1 MGAFFH
7 WGLVA
12 SCLVLALCMNM
23 LHVIMKLAYLVLEA
37 KIVDWFCLADLD
49 ILDHEFCFV
58 NSWWSIFFK
67 AYWSGKLLIFTWD
80 LLLTPFY
87 CLLVLT
93 CHLNNCNC
101 LFYFEISSVCT
112 LIKVFL
118 RFELFSSGDGFHIC
132 GFELS
137 PKAFG
142 GYFFSGSL
150 KL

>member
-1 MGAFFH
+1 MWDFINTPIGTMISLLVKIWGHFFIGAL
-7 WGLVA
+7 GDCLVA
-12 SCLVLALCMNM
+12 SCLELALCMNM

-67 AYWSGKLLIFTWD
+67 TYWSGKLLIFTWTD

-101 LFYFEISSVCT
+101 LFYFI
-112 LIKVFL
+112 
-118 RFELFSSGDGFHIC
+118 
-132 GFELS
+132 
-137 PKAFG
+137 
-142 GYFFSGSL
+142 L
-150 KL
+150 K